1 MESNQTSQR
10 KRQMTEQESMFQQLQ
25 SEVLVLQ
32 SELEKKEKEI
42 SNLKVIIELLQR
54 EKYYDV

>member
-1 MESNQTSQR
+1 
-10 KRQMTEQESMFQQLQ
+10 MTEQESMFQQLQ

-32 SELEKKEKEI
+32 SELEKKENEI
-42 SNLKVIIELLQR
+42 SNLKVIINLLQR

>member
-1 MESNQTSQR
+1 MESNQTPQR
-10 KRQMTEQESMFQQLQ
+10 EQQMTEQESMFQQLQ
-25 SEVLVLQ
+25 SEVLVLK

-42 SNLKVIIELLQR
+42 SNLKVIIDLLQK

>member
-1 MESNQTSQR
+1 
-10 KRQMTEQESMFQQLQ
+10 MTEQESMFQQLQ